1 MLIETRRCLIRNF
14 EEKDINKFMSYRND
28 EFWMQY
34 QGFKGLTK
42 QEYKKVLLKEV
53 ELYEGTQFA
62 IVLKDSG
69 CLIGDIYLKQ
79 EADSLWL
86 GYTISPLHARRG
98 YAYEAV
104 NGMITR
110 AREKGIDKI
119 FAAVLLENI
128 PSINLLKKLKFSFV
142 GMNEHGE
149 GVYTLDFNKMRPLG
163 IAS

>member
-28 EFWMQY
+28 EFWMRY
-34 QGFKGLTK
+34 QGFKCLAE

-53 ELYEGTQFA
+53 ALNEGAQIA
-62 IVLKDSG
+62 IVLKDND

-79 EADSLWL
+79 EADSLWF
-86 GYTISPLHARRG
+86 GYTISPLYARLG
-98 YAYEAV
+98 YAYEAA
-104 NGMITR
+104 NGMI
-110 AREKGIDKI
+110 AWIREKGIDKI
-119 FAAVLLENI
+119 LAATLPENI

-149 GVYTLDFNKMRPLG
+149 EIFM
-163 IAS
+163 

>member
-14 EEKDINKFMSYRND
+14 EEKDINEFMSYRND
-28 EFWMQY
+28 EFWMRH

-42 QEYKKVLLKEV
+42 QEYKKVLLKEFS
-53 ELYEGTQFA
+53 LHEGNQLA

-79 EADSLWL
+79 EADSLWF
-86 GYTISPLHARRG
+86 GYTISPLYARRG

-104 NGMITR
+104 NGMITWI
-110 AREKGIDKI
+110 REKGIDKI
-119 FAAVLLENI
+119 FAATLPENI

-149 GVYTLDFNKMRPLG
+149 EIYTLDFNCTK
-163 IAS
+163 